1 VRMRFDVLTKYVPNR
16 NRSWDETSTAHVPY
30 IRAVQSIDKMR
41 VVLEAGERL
50 AKD

>member
-1 VRMRFDVLTKYVPNR
+1 MRMRFDFLTKYVPNR

-30 IRAVQSIDKMR
+30 IRAVQSIDKR